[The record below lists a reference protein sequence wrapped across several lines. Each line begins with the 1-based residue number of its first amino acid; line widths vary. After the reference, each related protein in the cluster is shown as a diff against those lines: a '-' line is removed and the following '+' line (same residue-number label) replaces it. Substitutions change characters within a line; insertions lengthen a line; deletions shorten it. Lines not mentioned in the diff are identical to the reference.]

1 MKRMTKAEYKRFLLE
16 GTKTGNIATVKK
28 DVSPHV
34 VPIWF
39 YLDGDDLLFTTG
51 EQSIKAKNM
60 KRDPRVCVSVDDQTP
75 PYAFV
80 QIEGIA
86 TFSDNLNEM
95 LYWATRIGGRYMGER
110 NAVAFGKRNAVPG
123 ELLVRIRPTKV
134 VAYKDVASW

>member
-1 MKRMTKAEYKRFLLE
+1 MKKMTKAEYKRFLLG

-28 DVSPHV
+28 DGSPNV

-39 YLDGDDLLFTTG
+39 YLDGEDIVFNTG
-51 EQSIKAKNM
+51 SESLKAKNM
-60 KRDPRVCVSVDDQTP
+60 KRDSRVCLSVDDQTP

-86 TFSDNLNEM
+86 TFSEDLKEM
-95 LYWATRIGGRYMGER
+95 LYWSTRIGGRYMGEDQ
-110 NAVAFGKRNAVPG
+110 AEAFGKRNAVPG

-134 VAYKDVASW
+134 IAFKDVAGW